1 MKKTIA
7 IVLCVVMLS
16 LVLAGCGGGSGK
28 SWTGKHDV
36 EITVANY
43 GTFTVEVNADAA
55 PQTASNFLTL
65 AKKGFYNKQ
74 TIYRAIPGF
83 GIYGGDPNK
92 NGTGTNGGATIP
104 GEFTSNGFNNTL
116 SNTRG
121 AIGMARD
128 VNKDSAS
135 CRFYILQSDQT
146 FLDGDFAVFGYVIT
160 GMDVVDQIAAT
171 AQTVGSDGYI
181 AESNQPV
188 ITSAKVVK

>member
-1 MKKTIA
+1 MKRSVA
-7 IVLCVVMLS
+7 IVLAAA
-16 LVLAGCGGGSGK
+16 LVLLALAGCGSSSK

-43 GTFTVEVNADAA
+43 GTITVEVNADAA
-55 PQTASNFLTL
+55 PQTASNFLNL

-83 GIYGGDPNK
+83 AVYGGDPNK
-92 NGTGTNGGATIP
+92 NGTGTNGGDTIP

-146 FLDGDFAVFGYVIT
+146 FLDGDFAVFGYVVT
-160 GMDVVDQIAAT
+160 GMDVVDQIAAS
-171 AQTVGSDGYI
+171 AQTIGSDGYI
-181 AESNQPV
+181 AAANQPV
-188 ITSAKVVK
+188 ITSMKVLK

>member
-1 MKKTIA
+1 MKRSVA
-7 IVLCVVMLS
+7 IVLAAA
-16 LVLAGCGGGSGK
+16 LVLLALAGCGSSSK

-43 GTFTVEVNADAA
+43 GTITVEVNADAA
-55 PQTASNFLTL
+55 PQTASNFLNL

-83 GIYGGDPNK
+83 AVYGGDPNK

-146 FLDGDFAVFGYVIT
+146 FLDGDFAVFGYVVT
-160 GMDVVDQIAAT
+160 GMDVVDQIAAS
-171 AQTVGSDGYI
+171 AQTIGSDGYI
-181 AESNQPV
+181 AAANQPV
-188 ITSAKVVK
+188 ITSMKVLK

>member
-1 MKKTIA
+1 MKRSVA
-7 IVLCVVMLS
+7 IVLAAA
-16 LVLAGCGGGSGK
+16 LVLLALAGCGSSSK

-43 GTFTVEVNADAA
+43 GTIPVEVNADAA
-55 PQTASNFLTL
+55 PQTASNFLNL

-83 GIYGGDPNK
+83 AVYGGDPNK

-146 FLDGDFAVFGYVIT
+146 FLDGDFAVFGYVVT
-160 GMDVVDQIAAT
+160 GMEIVDQIAAGVQVIG
-171 AQTVGSDGYI
+171 ADGYI

-188 ITSAKVVK
+188 ITSVKVTG

>member
-1 MKKTIA
+1 MKRILA
-7 IVLCVVMLS
+7 IVLAAVLLCAA
-16 LVLAGCGGGSGK
+16 LAGCGGGSK
-28 SWTGKHDV
+28 TWTGKHDV

-43 GTFTVEVNADAA
+43 GTITVEVNADAA
-55 PQTASNFLTL
+55 PNTASNFLNL
-65 AKKGFYNKQ
+65 CKKGFYNKQ
-74 TIYRAIPGF
+74 TFYRAISGF
-83 GIYGGDPNK
+83 AVYGGDPNK
-92 NGTGTNGGATIP
+92 NGTGTNGSNTVR

-146 FLDGDFAVFGYVIT
+146 FLDGDFAVFGYVVT
-160 GMDVVDQIAAT
+160 GMDVIDQIAAS
-171 AQTVGSDGYI
+171 VPVIGSDGYI

-188 ITSAKVVK
+188 ITSVKVIN

>member
-1 MKKTIA
+1 MKKTVAIA
-7 IVLCVVMLS
+7 LAAVL
-16 LVLAGCGGGSGK
+16 LVLLLAGCGSNK
-28 SWTGKHDV
+28 TWTGKHDV

-43 GTFTVEVNADAA
+43 GTITLEINADAA
-55 PQTASNFLTL
+55 PQTASNFLNL

-83 GIYGGDPNK
+83 AIYGGDPNK
-92 NGTGTNGGATIP
+92 NGTGTNGGNTIP

-116 SNTRG
+116 SHTRG

-135 CRFYILQSDQT
+135 CRFYILQSDQL

-160 GMDVVDQIAAT
+160 GMDVVDQIAAA
-171 AQTVGSDGYI
+171 AQTIGSDGYI

-188 ITSAKVVK
+188 ITSVKVTR

>member
-1 MKKTIA
+1 MKKTVA
-7 IVLCVVMLS
+7 IVLAAVL
-16 LVLAGCGGGSGK
+16 LVLTLAGCGSNK

-43 GTFTVEVNADAA
+43 GTVTLEINADAA
-55 PQTASNFLTL
+55 PQTASNFLNL

-83 GIYGGDPNK
+83 AIYGGDPNK
-92 NGTGTNGGATIP
+92 NGTGTNGGNTIP

-116 SNTRG
+116 SHTRG

-135 CRFYILQSDQT
+135 CRFYILQSDQL

-160 GMDVVDQIAAT
+160 GMDVVDQIAAA
-171 AQTVGSDGYI
+171 AQTIGSDGYI

-188 ITSAKVVK
+188 ITSVKVIR

>member
-1 MKKTIA
+1 MKKILSVA
-7 IVLCVVMLS
+7 LALLLLLAVLS
-16 LVLAGCGGGSGK
+16 GCGSSK
-28 SWTGKHDV
+28 TWTGKHNV
-36 EITVANY
+36 EISVANF
-43 GTFTVEVNADAA
+43 GTITVEVNADAA
-55 PQTASNFLTL
+55 PQTASNFLNL

-92 NGTGTNGGATIP
+92 NGTGTNGGATIT

-116 SNTRG
+116 SNVRG

-146 FLDGDFAVFGYVIT
+146 FLDGDFAVFGYVVT

-171 AQTVGSDGYI
+171 AQTIGSDGYI

>member
-1 MKKTIA
+1 MKKILA
-7 IVLCVVMLS
+7 IVLAAILLCAA
-16 LVLAGCGGGSGK
+16 LAGCGGGSK
-28 SWTGKHDV
+28 TWTGKHDV
-36 EITVANY
+36 EITIANF
-43 GTFTVEVNADAA
+43 GTVTVEVNADAA
-55 PQTASNFLTL
+55 PETASNFLNL
-65 AKKGFYNKQ
+65 CKKGFYTKQ
-74 TIYRAIPGF
+74 TIYRAISGF
-83 GIYGGDPNK
+83 AVYGGDPNK
-92 NGTGTNGGATIP
+92 NGTGTNGGNTIR

-171 AQTVGSDGYI
+171 AQTIGSDGYI
-181 AESNQPV
+181 AEANQPV
-188 ITSAKVVK
+188 ITSVKVVK

>member
-1 MKKTIA
+1 MKRILA
-7 IVLCVVMLS
+7 IVLAAVLLCTA
-16 LVLAGCGGGSGK
+16 LAGCGGSSK
-28 SWTGKHDV
+28 TWTGKHDV

-43 GTFTVEVNADAA
+43 GTITVEVNADAA
-55 PQTASNFLTL
+55 PGTASNFLNL
-65 AKKGFYNKQ
+65 CKKGFYNKL
-74 TIYRAIPGF
+74 TFYRAISGF
-83 GIYGGDPNK
+83 AVYGGDPNK
-92 NGTGTNGGATIP
+92 NGTGTNGGNTVR

-146 FLDGDFAVFGYVIT
+146 FLDGDFAVFGYVVT
-160 GMDVVDQIAAT
+160 GMDVIDQIASS
-171 AQTVGSDGYI
+171 VPVIGSDGYI

-188 ITSAKVVK
+188 ITSVKVVN